1 MTAAEPARPTLAHFD
16 ALLSETEACRRYPLL
31 LSPGELRKA
40 RQKAEI
46 AWTAGKKG
54 AVLYHPDDLAI
65 YMSRKARGVK
75 ACPTQQGSGNT
86 EDTGSA
92 APPVRIGSTP
102 TGMTP
107 EDERHVADLLAQKFS
122 RKRKTG

>member
-1 MTAAEPARPTLAHFD
+1 MTADAQAVSLAFFD
-16 ALLSETEACRRYPLL
+16 ALLPEVEACRRYPLL

-40 RQKAEI
+40 RQNDEI

-54 AVLYHPDDLAI
+54 AVLYHPDDLAE
-65 YMSRKARGVK
+65 YLGRKARGVK
-75 ACPTQQGSGNT
+75 RCPTRQGSGNT

-92 APPVRIGSTP
+92 MPRARIGSTP

-107 EDERHVADLLAQKFS
+107 EDALHVADLLAQKFS
-122 RKRKTG
+122 RKRKTS